1 MRDWSA
7 FVRSHLSLP
16 ELAPER
22 EARIVRELATQ
33 LEDFYR
39 DALSRG
45 ASEADADAHAR
56 DQIDDWS
63 RMARDVW
70 RADHRHARPRLERLT
85 NHLEYLAAQPRS
97 RSGPLQI
104 LAHLLTDMRFGA
116 RQLLKAP
123 AFTIVAILTLA
134 FGIGATSAMFSVV
147 NGVMLRPLP
156 YPKPE
161 GIVSVFEILPQYG
174 RFSVAPANFL
184 DWRQQNRVFEQIAAY
199 TGGTD
204 TFVGADGPERV
215 SRSLVSWDVFELLGV
230 PPALGRGFRADEDAP
245 MQNNVIV
252 ISHGMWQRRFG
263 SDPNVLGRTINISG
277 APVTIV
283 GVMPAGFYFPSR
295 VAEFWRPIA
304 LDPANASRGGHFLG
318 VVARLKD
325 GVSPEQARTEMK
337 GIAERLAL
345 QYPNNSRDESADA
358 IPMYDLI
365 VGPIRPVL
373 LTLLAAVG
381 FVVLIACANVANLML
396 VRASVREKELAIR
409 AAMGAGRG
417 RLVLQMIAESLL
429 LAIVGGA
436 AGLLLA
442 YLAITPI
449 KTLSAGSIPR
459 VADVTLDRTVL
470 AFAFL
475 VSVATGLL
483 FGLAPAWQASRG
495 GVGAVLKEGGRGS
508 TGARGHRVR
517 AALLVVEVALS
528 LVLLVGASLLL
539 RSFARL
545 THVDPGFAA
554 NEVLSFTV
562 ALPQTAYPAGE
573 NRAAF
578 FDRLLERLR
587 AMPGVRAAGMVQQMP
602 IRGDYMLSFTI
613 QGRPTEPGKEESANY
628 RVTSPEYFEAL
639 GIPLVRGRVFDARDT
654 AAAPKVAVVDEAF
667 VTRHFPG
674 ADPIG
679 GGIDIGNGTDGF
691 YEIVGVVGNVRHEGL
706 DEASRPTM
714 YIPSGLNVFS
724 TMTIMV
730 RTSGDPAQF
739 AGTAR
744 QALREVDPNL
754 PAFAVAPL
762 ATVITESV
770 AQRRFS
776 MLLIGAFALL
786 ALFLA
791 AVGLYGV
798 VAYAVSQRTQE
809 IGLRMAIGAQR
820 GDVLRLVLG
829 GGMKLALVGVAIG
842 IAGALALSRYVE
854 TMLFEVE
861 RYDAAS
867 YAATAAV
874 LLVISALACYIPARR
889 AMRVDPLVALRAE

>member
-1 MRDWSA
+1 MG
-7 FVRSHLSLP
+7 RS
-16 ELAPER
+16 
-22 EARIVRELATQ
+22 
-33 LEDFYR
+33 
-39 DALSRG
+39 
-45 ASEADADAHAR
+45 
-56 DQIDDWS
+56 
-63 RMARDVW
+63 
-70 RADHRHARPRLERLT
+70 
-85 NHLEYLAAQPRS
+85 
-97 RSGPLQI
+97 
-104 LAHLLTDMRFGA
+104 
-116 RQLLKAP
+116 
-123 AFTIVAILTLA
+123 
-134 FGIGATSAMFSVV
+134 
-147 NGVMLRPLP
+147 
-156 YPKPE
+156 
-161 GIVSVFEILPQYG
+161 
-174 RFSVAPANFL
+174 
-184 DWRQQNRVFEQIAAY
+184 
-199 TGGTD
+199 
-204 TFVGADGPERV
+204 
-215 SRSLVSWDVFELLGV
+215 
-230 PPALGRGFRADEDAP
+230 FRADEDAP
-245 MQNNVIV
+245 KQNNVIV

-277 APVTIV
+277 DPVTIV
-283 GVMPAGFYFPSR
+283 GVMPANFYFSGR
-295 VAEFWRPIA
+295 TTEFWRPLA
-304 LDPANASRGGHFLG
+304 LDTTNPTRGGHFLG
-318 VVARLKD
+318 VIARLKAD
-325 GVSPEQARTEMK
+325 VSLEQASGDMK
-337 GIAERLAL
+337 GIAEQLAK
-345 QYPNNSRDESADA
+345 QYPQNSRDESAEVLR
-358 IPMYDLI
+358 MHDLI
-365 VGPIRPVL
+365 VGPIRPML

-381 FVVLIACANVANLML
+381 VVVLIACANVANLML

-417 RLVLQMIAESLL
+417 RLTLQMLAESLV

-436 AGLLLA
+436 AGLLIA

-449 KTLSAGSIPR
+449 RTLSAGSIPR
-459 VADVTLDRTVL
+459 VADVAVDRTVL
-470 AFAFL
+470 AFAFAVTL
-475 VSVATGLL
+475 ATGFL

-517 AALLVVEVALS
+517 AALLIVEVALS

-562 ALPQTAYPAGE
+562 ALPQAAYPAGE

-587 AMPGVRAAGMVQQMP
+587 AMPGVRAAGMVQTMP
-602 IRGDYMLSFTI
+602 IRNDYMLSFTI

-628 RVTSPEYFEAL
+628 RVASAGYFEAM
-639 GIPLVRGRVFDARDT
+639 GIPLVRGRLFDARDT
-654 AAAPKVAVVDEAF
+654 AATPMVAVVDEAF

-691 YEIVGVVGNVRHEGL
+691 YEIVGVVRNVRHEGL
-706 DEASRPTM
+706 TEASRPTM

-744 QALREVDPNL
+744 QALREVDPAL

-762 ATVITESV
+762 DTVITESV

-867 YAATAAV
+867 YAATAAG